1 MPALLERRDLGLVA
15 LVKVIA
21 VAIVIATGFRAVSDD
36 DFARVVIAQDFAHTP
51 KLDPTGTSWLPFPFW
66 ITGAAMLGAGRTLL
80 VARVTAFVL
89 GVLSAVLVALAAERL
104 TKNRSTLGGSAPT
117 SGAAPPN
124 PRTAALLGAVLAAV
138 FPWSARLGVATV
150 PELPTAA
157 LALFAMASLVG
168 PREPRARLFGGL
180 ALLGATLSRYDVW
193 PIAAAFAALTG
204 LDALR
209 ERERSFKS
217 RALFILAATLALLGP
232 FLWVL
237 WNHFARG
244 SAFDSLDRVAAYRR
258 ALGGDA
264 DALLSRL
271 FAYPLAMARHEPE
284 LFSALA
290 VLLALAALPSLRAAA
305 REVLRPY
312 ARPLV
317 LALFQLVTLSAAL
330 VKDGAPTHHPE
341 RALLVGLLL
350 CALLVGNLAATLL
363 PRAGRDARLGAGAAA
378 IALLVFSLV
387 IVRRWFRGED
397 FVPRADEVAIGAA
410 ARALVPPGE
419 RILVEVRDY
428 GHFAITAALGR
439 PEDVVL
445 DRDLDP
451 RKPASASTFDAPDGL
466 SRRLAEARAR
476 FLLGRTASP
485 AAAVLGPPRVVHGP
499 FGLWEQPSR

>member
-21 VAIVIATGFRAVSDD
+21 AAIVIATGFRAVSDD

-104 TKNRSTLGGSAPT
+104 TKNR
-117 SGAAPPN
+117 
-124 PRTAALLGAVLAAV
+124 TAALLGAVLAAV

-209 ERERSFKS
+209 DRERSGKH
-217 RALFILAATLALLGP
+217 RALFILAAALALLGP
-232 FLWVL
+232 LLWVL
-237 WNHFARG
+237 WNHVARG
-244 SAFDSLDRVAAYRR
+244 SALDFLDRVAAYRR
-258 ALGGDA
+258 ALGGEDDA
-264 DALLSRL
+264 PLARL

-290 VLLALAALPSLRAAA
+290 VLLALAALPSLRAPA
-305 REVLRPY
+305 REALRPY
-312 ARPLV
+312 ARPLA

-350 CALLVGNLAATLL
+350 CALLVGDLAATLL
-363 PRAGRDARLGAGAAA
+363 PRASRDARLGAGAAA

-397 FVPRADEVAIGAA
+397 FIPRTDEVAIGAA

-451 RKPASASTFDAPDGL
+451 RKPASVSTFDAPDGL
-466 SRRLAEARAR
+466 PRRLAEAHAR
-476 FLLGRTASP
+476 FLLGRMESP
-485 AAAVLGPPRVVHGP
+485 AAAVLGPPRAVHGP
-499 FGLWEQPSR
+499 FGLWEQGSR

>member
-1 MPALLERRDLGLVA
+1 MLQRRDLGLVA

-21 VAIVIATGFRAVSDD
+21 AAIVIATGFRAVSDD
-36 DFARVVIAQDFAHTP
+36 DFARVVIAQDFAHAP

-66 ITGAAMLGAGRTLL
+66 VTGAAMLGAGRTLL

-104 TKNRSTLGGSAPT
+104 AKN
-117 SGAAPPN
+117 
-124 PRTAALLGAVLAAV
+124 RTAALLGAVLAAV

-209 ERERSFKS
+209 DRERSAKD
-217 RALFILAATLALLGP
+217 RALFILAAALSLLGP

-237 WNHFARG
+237 WNHFTRG
-244 SAFDSLDRVAAYRR
+244 NAFDSLDRVAAYRR

-264 DALLSRL
+264 DALLARL

-305 REVLRPY
+305 RETLRPY
-312 ARPLV
+312 ARPV
-317 LALFQLVTLSAAL
+317 ALALFQLVALSAAL

-341 RALLVGLLL
+341 RAVLVGLLL
-350 CALLVGNLAATLL
+350 CALVVGDLAATLL
-363 PRAGRDARLGAGAAA
+363 PRASRQARLGAATAAV
-378 IALLVFSLV
+378 ALLVFSLV

-397 FVPRADEVAIGAA
+397 FVPRTDEVAIGDA
-410 ARALVPPGE
+410 ARALVPPDE
-419 RILVEVRDY
+419 RVLVEVRDY

-439 PEDVVL
+439 PEDVIL

-451 RKPASASTFDAPDGL
+451 RKPASASTFDAPDAL
-466 SRRLAEARAR
+466 PRRLDEARAR

-485 AAAVLGPPRVVHGP
+485 AAAVLGPPRAVHGS
-499 FGLWEQPSR
+499 FGLWEHGSR

>member
-1 MPALLERRDLGLVA
+1 MPALLQRRDLGLVA

-21 VAIVIATGFRAVSDD
+21 VAIVVATGFRAVSDD

-104 TKNRSTLGGSAPT
+104 TKN
-117 SGAAPPN
+117 
-124 PRTAALLGAVLAAV
+124 RTAALLGAVLAAV

-209 ERERSFKS
+209 DRDRSGKD
-217 RALFILAATLALLGP
+217 RALFILAAALALLGP
-232 FLWVL
+232 LLWVL

-244 SAFDSLDRVAAYRR
+244 NAFDSLDRVAAYRR
-258 ALGGDA
+258 ALGGEA
-264 DALLSRL
+264 DAPLARL

-284 LFSALA
+284 LFGALA
-290 VLLALAALPSLRAAA
+290 VLLALAALPSLRASA
-305 REVLRPY
+305 REALRPY
-312 ARPLV
+312 ARPLA
-317 LALFQLVTLSAAL
+317 LALFQLVALSAAL
-330 VKDGAPTHHPE
+330 IKDGAPTHHPE

-350 CALLVGNLAATLL
+350 CALVAGDLAATLL
-363 PRAGRDARLGAGAAA
+363 PRASRKTRLGAGAAA
-378 IALLVFSLV
+378 LALLVFSLV

-397 FVPRADEVAIGAA
+397 FVPRTDEVAIGEA

-419 RILVEVRDY
+419 RVLVEVRDY

-451 RKPASASTFDAPDGL
+451 RKAATASTFDAPLGL
-466 SRRLAEARAR
+466 SRRLTEARAR

-485 AAAVLGPPRVVHGP
+485 AAAVLGPPRAVHGS
-499 FGLWEQPSR
+499 FGLWEHGSP

>member
-1 MPALLERRDLGLVA
+1 MPALLQRRDLGLVA

-21 VAIVIATGFRAVSDD
+21 AAIVIATGFRAVSDD
-36 DFARVVIAQDFAHTP
+36 DFARVVIAQDFAHAP

-104 TKNRSTLGGSAPT
+104 TKN
-117 SGAAPPN
+117 
-124 PRTAALLGAVLAAV
+124 RTAALLGAVLAAV

-209 ERERSFKS
+209 DRDRSAKDH
-217 RALFILAATLALLGP
+217 ALFVLAAALALLGP
-232 FLWVL
+232 LLWVL

-244 SAFDSLDRVAAYRR
+244 NAFDSLDRVAAYRR

-271 FAYPLAMARHEPE
+271 FAYPIAMARHEPE

-305 REVLRPY
+305 RETLRPY
-312 ARPLV
+312 ARPV
-317 LALFQLVTLSAAL
+317 ALALFQLVALSVAL

-341 RALLVGLLL
+341 RAVLVGLLL
-350 CALLVGNLAATLL
+350 CALVVGHLAATLL
-363 PRAGRDARLGAGAAA
+363 PRAGRNARLGAATAAV
-378 IALLVFSLV
+378 ALLVFSLV

-397 FVPRADEVAIGAA
+397 FVPRTDEVAIGDA
-410 ARALVPPGE
+410 ARTLVPPGE

-466 SRRLAEARAR
+466 PRRLAEARAR

-485 AAAVLGPPRVVHGP
+485 AAAVLGPPHAVHGS
-499 FGLWEQPSR
+499 FGLWEHGSR

>member
-1 MPALLERRDLGLVA
+1 VDRKRDLAIVA
-15 LVKVIA
+15 LVKAIA
-21 VAIVIATGFRAVSDD
+21 VAIVIASGFRAVSDD
-36 DFARVVIAQDFAHTP
+36 DFARVVIAQEFAHTP

-80 VARVTAFVL
+80 VARATAFVL
-89 GVLSAVLVALAAERL
+89 GLLSAVLVALAAERL
-104 TKNRSTLGGSAPT
+104 TKN
-117 SGAAPPN
+117 
-124 PRTAALLGAVLAAV
+124 RTAALLGAVLAAV

-157 LALFAMASLVG
+157 LALYAMASLVG
-168 PREPRARLFGGL
+168 PREPRARLLGGL

-193 PIAAAFAALTG
+193 PIAAAFAALTT

-209 ERERSFKS
+209 DQGRAFRD
-217 RALFILAATLALLGP
+217 RALLFLAAPLAVLGP
-232 FLWVL
+232 LLWVA
-237 WNHFARG
+237 WNHFTRG

-258 ALGGDA
+258 ALGGEA
-264 DALLSRL
+264 DAPLARL
-271 FAYPLAMARHEPE
+271 FAYPIAMARHEPE
-284 LFSALA
+284 LFSALL
-290 VLLALAALPSLRAAA
+290 VLLGLAALPSLRAAA
-305 REVLRPY
+305 RDALRPY
-312 ARPLV
+312 ARPLA
-317 LALFQLVTLSAAL
+317 LALFQLVALSAAL

-350 CALLVGNLAATLL
+350 CALLVGDLAVTLL
-363 PRAGRDARLGAGAAA
+363 PRAGPKARLGAGAAT

-397 FVPRADEVAIGAA
+397 FVPRSDEVAMGDA

-428 GHFAITAALGR
+428 GHFAVTAAFGR

-451 RKPASASTFDAPDGL
+451 RKPTSTSSFDAPENL
-466 SRRLAEARAR
+466 PRRLADARAR
-476 FLLGRTASP
+476 FLLGRTESP
-485 AAAVLGPPRVVHGP
+485 AATVLGPPRAVRGP
-499 FGLWEQPSR
+499 FGLWEQPAR

>member
-1 MPALLERRDLGLVA
+1 MLQRRDLGLVA

-21 VAIVIATGFRAVSDD
+21 AAIVIATGFRAVSDD
-36 DFARVVIAQDFAHTP
+36 DFARVVIAQDFAHAP

-80 VARVTAFVL
+80 VARGTAFVL

-104 TKNRSTLGGSAPT
+104 TKN
-117 SGAAPPN
+117 
-124 PRTAALLGAVLAAV
+124 RTAALLGAVLAAV

-209 ERERSFKS
+209 DRDRSAKDH
-217 RALFILAATLALLGP
+217 ALFVLAAALALLGP
-232 FLWVL
+232 LLWVL

-244 SAFDSLDRVAAYRR
+244 NAFDSLDRVAAYRR

-271 FAYPLAMARHEPE
+271 FAYPIAMARHEPE

-305 REVLRPY
+305 RETLRPY
-312 ARPLV
+312 ARPV
-317 LALFQLVTLSAAL
+317 ALALFQLVALSVAL

-341 RALLVGLLL
+341 RAVLVGLLL
-350 CALLVGNLAATLL
+350 CALVVGHLAATLL
-363 PRAGRDARLGAGAAA
+363 PRASRNARLGAATAAV
-378 IALLVFSLV
+378 ALLVFSLV

-397 FVPRADEVAIGAA
+397 FVPRTDEVAIGDA
-410 ARALVPPGE
+410 ARTLVPPGE

-466 SRRLAEARAR
+466 PRRLAEARAR

-485 AAAVLGPPRVVHGP
+485 AAAVLGPPHAVHGS
-499 FGLWEQPSR
+499 FGLWEHGSR

>member
-1 MPALLERRDLGLVA
+1 MPALLQRRDLGLVA

-21 VAIVIATGFRAVSDD
+21 AAIVIATGFRAVSDD
-36 DFARVVIAQDFAHTP
+36 DFARVVIAQDFAHAP

-104 TKNRSTLGGSAPT
+104 TKN
-117 SGAAPPN
+117 
-124 PRTAALLGAVLAAV
+124 RTAALLGAVLAAV

-209 ERERSFKS
+209 DRDRSAKDH
-217 RALFILAATLALLGP
+217 ALFVLAAALALLGP
-232 FLWVL
+232 LLWVL

-244 SAFDSLDRVAAYRR
+244 NAFDSLDRVAAYRR

-271 FAYPLAMARHEPE
+271 FAYPIAMARHEPE

-305 REVLRPY
+305 RETLRPY
-312 ARPLV
+312 ARPV
-317 LALFQLVTLSAAL
+317 ALALFQLVALSVAL

-341 RALLVGLLL
+341 RAVLVGLLL
-350 CALLVGNLAATLL
+350 CALVVGHLAATLL
-363 PRAGRDARLGAGAAA
+363 PRAGRNARLGAATAAV
-378 IALLVFSLV
+378 ALLVFSLV

-397 FVPRADEVAIGAA
+397 FVPRTDEVAIGDA

-466 SRRLAEARAR
+466 PRRLAEARAR
-476 FLLGRTASP
+476 FLLGHTTSP
-485 AAAVLGPPRVVHGP
+485 AAAVLGPPHAVHGS
-499 FGLWEQPSR
+499 FGLWEHGSR